1 MSTVT
6 AVDHL
11 SVYAEGWANADPERI
26 LEAAS
31 PGFVFDDPNAG
42 RIQRADFAS
51 YLEATREA
59 VETLRTSASSTTW
72 MEIGEVVTK
81 EEDGV
86 LTAWCWWAI
95 PGTGVEG
102 SGLIKVGAEGVVSE
116 RIAYYTAL
124 PA

>member
-1 MSTVT
+1 MSTVAAT
-6 AVDHL
+6 DQL
-11 SVYAEGWANADPERI
+11 TVYAEGWANADPDRI

-31 PGFVFDDPNAG
+31 PDYFFDDPNAG
-42 RIQRADFAS
+42 RIERADFAS
-51 YLEATREA
+51 YFEATKEA
-59 VETLRTSASSTTW
+59 VEAMRTSPSSTTW
-72 MEIGEVVTK
+72 MEIGEVATR

-116 RIAYYTAL
+116 RIAYYTPL
-124 PA
+124 PS